1 MIAQISG
8 KILYKV
14 VPTVIIDNHGIG
26 YEILIPLSTY
36 YELPE
41 VGIDVSLFI
50 YTCFRQDSMQLIGLC
65 TEKEK
70 NLFKLMISVA
80 GIGPRLAVNVLSG
93 ISSDDLIH
101 AVANN
106 DLKRLL
112 KVPGLGKKTAERLIL
127 ELRDKISAWKPRPQE
142 GAIGGRRG
150 MSTKTFIE
158 EDAVSAL
165 VNLGYKSQA
174 AKDASEKILSEYD
187 ENTPLDIILKEALKR
202 IAL

>member
-1 MIAQISG
+1 M
-8 KILYKV
+8 V
-14 VPTVIIDNHGIG
+14 VIDNHGIG

-41 VGIDVSLFI
+41 VGTEVGLFI
-50 YTCFRQDSMQLIGLC
+50 YTVFKQDAILLVGFC

-70 NLFKLMISVA
+70 QLFKLMISIA

-93 ISSDDLIH
+93 INSDELIQ
-101 AVANN
+101 AIANN
-106 DLKRLL
+106 DLKRIL
-112 KVPGLGKKTAERLIL
+112 KVPGLGKKMAERVIL

-174 AKDASEKILSEYD
+174 AKDAIEKILSEYD

-202 IAL
+202 LAL